1 MSRGVRDLRDLICV
15 SRLTYRD
22 SDEEIFSDDD
32 RLARDFNSLSL
43 SREYSDSRESSATS
57 NRSANRVSD
66 SGFATGISPEQDSL
80 ASQPTNEVLNGTK
93 SKTNNR
99 KKRKKKKPPQVHSE
113 VSMGHELPKARP
125 LPPVRSNSVISS
137 SSDDE
142 SHDITTPLPRN
153 IPMGRNRMGAN
164 FKAHQKRPRDGK
176 FDDILTYLDANI
188 VAEWLSRANDM
199 VSDLSL
205 WCHTGENFVQF
216 AHFYISDFPDM
227 QRQEILQMEYGIFMD
242 ELGLAYAVGRESGK
256 VKYSDLTYL
265 ASAVLREYPSKLL
278 SSKGAFL
285 FLDHLDVLSSERAEP
300 YKKLLSDV
308 KVSTGNKQYAQW
320 LLGTRAFALG
330 SLWFAV
336 VGFYRK
342 LLGRDGALSEN
353 VPTTAQMRTLT
364 KKDNTQHR
372 LMQAMRYK

>member
-1 MSRGVRDLRDLICV
+1 MRDLRDLICV

-22 SDEEIFSDDD
+22 SDDEIFSDDD
-32 RLARDFNSLSL
+32 RLARDLNSLSL
-43 SREYSDSRESSATS
+43 SRDFSDSRESSATS
-57 NRSANRVSD
+57 NRSATRVSD

-80 ASQPTNEVLNGTK
+80 ASQHTEQVLNGTK
-93 SKTNNR
+93 QKTNNR
-99 KKRKKKKPPQVHSE
+99 KKRKKKKPPQAGQVRTE
-113 VSMGHELPKARP
+113 VSMGHELPKAQA

-137 SSDDE
+137 SSDEE
-142 SHDITTPLPRN
+142 SHDISTQLPRN
-153 IPMGRNRMGAN
+153 IPMGRNKMGTN
-164 FKAHQKRPRDGK
+164 FRPHQKRPRDGK
-176 FDDILTYLDANI
+176 FDDILTYQDANM

-199 VSDLSL
+199 VSDISL

-242 ELGLAYAVGRESGK
+242 ELGLAYSAGRESGK

-285 FLDHLDVLSSERAEP
+285 FLDHLDVLSSEKAEP

-308 KVSTGNKQYAQW
+308 KVSTGNRQYAQW

-330 SLWFAV
+330 SLWSAI

-342 LLGRDGALSEN
+342 LLGRDGASSEN
-353 VPTTAQMRTLT
+353 VPTPAQMKMLT
-364 KKDNTQHR
+364 KKDNTHHR
-372 LMQAMRYK
+372 LMQAMRY